1 MAVTTSYSLPI
12 FNGRTPAYVT
22 SYDGW
27 RAQTKGGSFDPG
39 VDNFFVPNGAGP
51 FPLQGTGTAL
61 NGLGNE
67 TRYNPKVRLFPN
79 LNENISLAKTFA
91 VRERLRLD
99 LRAEAFNVFNRVRF
113 GTGSTQ
119 IQSPIF
125 GKLTSNGDATA
136 VANGS
141 AGLLNTPRQL
151 QLALK
156 LYF

>member
-1 MAVTTSYSLPI
+1 MDT
-12 FNGRTPAYVT
+12 
-22 SYDGW
+22 
-27 RAQTKGGSFDPG
+27 
-39 VDNFFVPNGAGP
+39 FFVPYGTGP

-79 LNENISLAKTFA
+79 YNENISLAKTFP
-91 VRERLRLD
+91 VREKLKVD

-113 GTGSTQ
+113 GTGSSTL
-119 IQSPIF
+119 QSTTF
-125 GKLTSNGDATA
+125 GKLTSNGD
-136 VANGS
+136 
-141 AGLLNTPRQL
+141 LLNTPRQL